1 MAQQKDDLLA
11 RLFALRAGI
20 SAISVETTHVK
31 SNENAI
37 SVEKQKLSFIY
48 EQLHEIDNQTQNIK
62 NQLEST
68 KKLYDLKLNS
78 RDKDIEEKTKSKCKG
93 AEYKLKTII
102 ACGLALFF
110 SIPMIIL
117 LAISTLENVVMPIII
132 LFVGILLFIGAI
144 IRYNIKVKKVRDKY
158 TSDVDSE
165 INEYSQSIESANIT
179 LATCENNRK
188 EWQQRI
194 KEAEQQRD
202 CNIATYNDSI
212 AAHVEIAM
220 SYNSVLEDHFSPLLN
235 PSDWENIDLCIYYLQ
250 TGRAESIKECLQ
262 LVDRQRQTNE
272 IVNAVQQASDRICNE
287 IHSGFTALGKTMIKC
302 FNSVSA
308 QLESIS
314 SQIAN
319 EHNEVINALNRIN
332 DSNSAILSA
341 TQLNNA
347 LLAKANMSS
356 EQLAND
362 LHYIKQYA

>member
-1 MAQQKDDLLA
+1 MLA
-11 RLFALRAGI
+11 VNTRAGMTP
-20 SAISVETTHVK
+20 V
-31 SNENAI
+31 
-37 SVEKQKLSFIY
+37 FI
-48 EQLHEIDNQTQNIK
+48 L
-62 NQLEST
+62 
-68 KKLYDLKLNS
+68 
-78 RDKDIEEKTKSKCKG
+78 
-93 AEYKLKTII
+93 
-102 ACGLALFF
+102 
-110 SIPMIIL
+110 
-117 LAISTLENVVMPIII
+117 PI
-132 LFVGILLFIGAI
+132 GILIFIGAI
-144 IRYNIKVKKVRDKY
+144 IYYNISVKKVRDKY
-158 TSDVDSE
+158 TSEVDGE
-165 INEYSQSIESANIT
+165 IYECAQSIESANLT
-179 LATCENNRK
+179 LATCGTKRR
-188 EWQQRI
+188 EWLQI
-194 KEAEQQRD
+194 IEEAEQQRD
-202 CNIATYNDSI
+202 CNIAMYNDNI

-220 SYNSVLEDHFSPLLN
+220 SYNCVLEDHFSPMLN

-272 IVNAVQQASDRICNE
+272 IVNAVQQASDRICSE

-332 DSNSAILSA
+332 NNNSAILSA